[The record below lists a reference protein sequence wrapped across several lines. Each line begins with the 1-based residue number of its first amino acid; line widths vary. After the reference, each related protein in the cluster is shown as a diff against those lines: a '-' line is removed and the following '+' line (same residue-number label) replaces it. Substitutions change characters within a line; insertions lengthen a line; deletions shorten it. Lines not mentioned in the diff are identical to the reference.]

1 MRQSARCIRIGAVAS
16 VLVFS
21 MAVSAKAQITTGSVA
36 GTVKD
41 PQGGV
46 VPGATVT
53 LTSETKGTTLSPA
66 VTNATGDFQ
75 FPVTPVDTYTVE
87 ITIPSFKTLKQSNV
101 AVNPGSRTSLGVLTL
116 EVGGTSETVTVKAE
130 SPLIQATSAER
141 SFTVPT
147 DSVQNLPFQNRG
159 FTTLAALAPGVTG
172 TTAQGTQNCMS
183 SNIVMDGVS
192 TMDTGSSGSAL
203 FNINVES
210 IAEVKILESGYQAE
224 YGLRSGLQ
232 VLAVTKS
239 GTNQFRGS
247 VYNVRRNSKWNANSH
262 ANVLNNVPKTVSKAQ
277 DIGFSIGGP
286 IGKPGGRNKLF
297 FFFADEFNPATAG
310 GDQRTFRLPT
320 ALERQG
326 DFSQTTDNL
335 GNPYPYIKDP
345 QSSRRVHGDCD
356 GRSQRVL
363 PGWRRAGRIPTNR
376 LYPLGL
382 NILKMYPLP
391 NNQSTTIGTNHQF
404 IQPTYDTLLYQ
415 PALRLDYQV
424 TPGLR
429 VSFKYQGNNNAKRV
443 SLGSLPGWNDTIV
456 PIPEKGTEAITVNY
470 NINSST
476 FLEGTYGRAGN
487 QLAGC
492 GGLSVNDVSDSGSPD
507 WRAFRCCSPTPTSST
522 PTTTRTRS
530 SSIRIRRIG
539 TGRGS
544 SRCRRFHGAT
554 ASRFTGAATRCPP
567 NVIYPGFVNINTTQD
582 VAINLT
588 KVMGRHTFK
597 TGFYN
602 NHSLKRENNVLG
614 GTNFGTINF
623 TQDTVGVNPFDT
635 SFGFSNAAIGSFSS
649 FVQASKYVEG
659 TFKYDNREAYVQ
671 DNWRVNSKLTVD
683 YGVRFVHAIPQH
695 DDLLQSGNFLP
706 DKWVQSASPSLYVP
720 GCVNNTATCA
730 GSNRSAKN
738 PLTGQLLGT
747 NTSLATGTLV
757 PNSGQE
763 RNGLFQ
769 SGKEIADTTYLF
781 PKLNVGPRFGAAY
794 DLSGDQTLVLR
805 GAFGIYFDR
814 PRGGN
819 AQALVGNTFVSTLQ
833 TLRYS
838 QLQSL
843 GGLLTQ
849 SPAQL
854 TAYQYKS
861 KLPTAT
867 EWSAGVQMLIP
878 WATSVD
884 VAYVGHHNYN
894 AELTGQ
900 INDVDFGTAFDPN
913 RQDPTSTPSA
923 TPGATSLAAL
933 FPDLVRGYRG
943 YTRIALREYN
953 GWRSYHAIQISIN
966 RRFQN
971 GIAFGFNDAITLQDI
986 ARVAPRFDHDASGQP
1001 VLRADQADAQ
1011 NLLQDQR
1018 DPRHLMKAT
1027 ALWQLPT
1034 MKGATGGKRVLAAVV
1049 NDWQLSSVWTG
1060 ATGTP
1065 YDLTFSYQN
1074 GGSNVNLTGSPD
1086 FPARIRIVGDPGSG
1100 CSSNQYAQFNAA
1112 AFQGPLVG
1120 STGLESSNNYLVG
1133 CFQSALDLSLQREIP
1148 FGGSRRLQL
1157 RVDIFNAPNQAII
1170 IPQNNTNGRV
1180 TTLTLSN
1187 PNDPATIVNNQFNAD
1202 GSLNQ
1207 TRARP
1212 QNAGFGAANAWQN
1225 PRTVQAYIRFKF

>member
-1 MRQSARCIRIGAVAS
+1 MALAMLFMIGLSA
-16 VLVFS
+16 
-21 MAVSAKAQITTGSVA
+21 MAQVTTGSVA

-41 PQGGV
+41 AQGGV

-53 LTSETKGTTLSPA
+53 LTSESKGTVLSPT
-66 VTNATGDFQ
+66 VTNETGDFQ
-75 FPVTPVDTYTVE
+75 FPVTPVDRYTLE
-87 ITIPSFKTLKQSNV
+87 ITMPSFKTLKQTDV
-101 AVNPGSRTSLGVLTL
+101 QVNPGSRAALGVLVL
-116 EVGGTSETVTVKAE
+116 EIGGATETINVKAE
-130 SPLIQATSAER
+130 SPLIQATSGER

-147 DSVQNLPFQNRG
+147 ESVESLPFQNRG
-159 FTTLAALAPGVTG
+159 FTFLASLAPGVGGTTG
-172 TTAQGTQNCMS
+172 TQAQGTQQCMS

-192 TMDTGSSGSAL
+192 TMDTGSSGAAL
-203 FNINVES
+203 FNMNTES
-210 IAEVKILESGYQAE
+210 ISEVKVLESGYQAE

-247 VYNVRRNSKWNANSH
+247 VYNVRRNSDWNANSH
-262 ANVLNNVPKTVSKAQ
+262 ANELNNVPKTVSKAQ

-297 FFFADEFNPATAG
+297 FFYAEEFNPATAG
-310 GDQRTFRLPT
+310 GTQSTFRLPT

-345 QSSRRVHGDCD
+345 QAAGACTATATGDHSGCFQD
-356 GRSQRVL
+356 GGVL
-363 PGWRRAGRIPTNR
+363 GRIPADR
-376 LYPLGL
+376 LYPVGL

-415 PALRLDYQV
+415 PALRVDYQV

-429 VSFKYQGNNNAKRV
+429 VSFKYQGNNMSKRV
-443 SLGSLPGWNDTIV
+443 TLGSLPGWNDGIV
-456 PIPEKGTEAITVNY
+456 PIPEKGTEAVTVNY
-470 NINSST
+470 NINAST

-492 GGLSVNDVSDSGSPD
+492 GGLPVNDTSDARTTGLANFPLLFPD
-507 WRAFRCCSPTPTSST
+507 ANVINPDYYAYEILQSQNPPYWDGTRLFKVPAFSWGNRVV
-522 PTTTRTRS
+522 
-530 SSIRIRRIG
+530 
-539 TGRGS
+539 
-544 SRCRRFHGAT
+544 
-554 ASRFTGAATRCPP
+554 AATGGGNTAMGAPP
-567 NVIYPGFVNINTTQD
+567 SVVYPGFININTTQD

-597 TGFYN
+597 TGYYN

-614 GTNFGTINF
+614 GTNFGTVNF
-623 TQDTVGVNPFDT
+623 QQDTVGVNPFDT
-635 SFGFSNAAIGSFSS
+635 SFGFSNAAIGSFSN

-659 TFKYDNREAYVQ
+659 TFNYDNREAYVQ
-671 DNWRVNSKLTVD
+671 DNWKVKSNWSID
-683 YGVRFVHAIPQH
+683 YGVRFVHAVPQH
-695 DDLLQSGNFLP
+695 DALLQSGNFLP
-706 DKWVQSASPSLYVP
+706 DQWALSAAPMLYVP
-720 GCVNNTATCA
+720 GCVGNTATCA
-730 GSNRSAKN
+730 GVNRSAKN
-738 PLTGQLLGT
+738 PVTGALLGP
-747 NTSLATGTLV
+747 NSGLAVGTLV

-781 PKLNVGPRFGAAY
+781 PKLNVGPRFGTAY
-794 DLSGDQTLVLR
+794 DISGTQRFVLR
-805 GAFGIYFDR
+805 GSLGIYFDR

-854 TAYQYKS
+854 TAYQYHS
-861 KLPTAT
+861 KLPTST
-867 EWSAGVQMLIP
+867 EWSTGIQMLVP
-878 WATSVD
+878 WSTSVD

-894 AELTGQ
+894 AELTGN
-900 INDVDFGTAFDPN
+900 INDVDIGTAFDPN
-913 RQDPTSTPSA
+913 KQDPTSTPSA
-923 TPGATSLAAL
+923 TAGATSLAAL

-953 GWRSYHAIQISIN
+953 GWRSYHAIQFSIN
-966 RRFQN
+966 RRFKN
-971 GIAFGFNDAITLQDI
+971 GVAFGFNDAITLQDI
-986 ARVAPRFDHDASGQP
+986 AKVAPRYDHDASGQP
-1001 VLRADQADAQ
+1001 VLRADQAQAQ
-1011 NLLQDQR
+1011 ELLQDQL
-1018 DPRHLMKAT
+1018 DPRHFMKAT

-1034 MKGATGGKRVLAAVV
+1034 MQGATGGKRVLAALV
-1049 NDWQLSSVWTG
+1049 NDWQLSSIWTA

-1065 YDLTFSYQN
+1065 YSVTYSYQN
-1074 GGSNVNLTGSPD
+1074 GGGNVNLTGSPD
-1086 FPARIRIVGDPGSG
+1086 FGGRIRIVGDPGSG
-1100 CSSNQYAQFNAA
+1100 C
-1112 AFQGPLVG
+1112 

-1170 IPQNNTNGRV
+1170 IPQNGANGRV

>member
-1 MRQSARCIRIGAVAS
+1 M
-16 VLVFS
+16 VFT
-21 MAVSAKAQITTGSVA
+21 MAVVARAQITTGSVT

-41 PQGGV
+41 AQGGV

-53 LTSETKGTTLSPA
+53 LTSESKGTALSPT
-66 VTNATGDFQ
+66 VTSTTGDFQ
-75 FPVTPVDTYTVE
+75 FPVTPVDTYTLE
-87 ITIPSFKTLKQSNV
+87 ITMPSFKTLKQSNV
-101 AVNPGSRTSLGVLTL
+101 QVNPGSRAALGVLTL
-116 EVGGTSETVTVKAE
+116 EVGGTAETVTVKAE
-130 SPLIQATSAER
+130 SPLIQATSGER

-210 IAEVKILESGYQAE
+210 IAEVKVLESGYQAE

-262 ANVLNNVPKTVSKAQ
+262 ANVLNSVPKEVSKAQ

-297 FFFADEFNPATAG
+297 FFFAEEFNPATSG
-310 GDQRTFRLPT
+310 GEQRTFRLPT

-345 QSSRRVHGDCD
+345 QSSGACTATPTGDHSGCFQD
-356 GRSQRVL
+356 GGVL
-363 PGWRRAGRIPTNR
+363 GRIPANR

-391 NNQSTTIGTNHQF
+391 NNQSTTIGANHQY
-404 IQPTYDTLLYQ
+404 IRPTFDTLLYQ

-443 SLGSLPGWNDTIV
+443 ALGTLPGWNDTIV
-456 PIPEKGTEAITVNY
+456 PIPEKGTEAVTVNY

-476 FLEGTYGRAGN
+476 FLEATYGRAGN

-492 GGLSVNDVSDSGSPD
+492 GGLSVNDVSDSRITGLAGLPLLFPD
-507 WRAFRCCSPTPTSST
+507 ANVINPDYYAYEILQYQKPPYWDGTRIFKVPALQWGNRIVTG
-522 PTTTRTRS
+522 TT
-530 SSIRIRRIG
+530 
-539 TGRGS
+539 
-544 SRCRRFHGAT
+544 AT
-554 ASRFTGAATRCPP
+554 TANPPP

-597 TGFYN
+597 AGFYN

-623 TQDTVGVNPFDT
+623 QQDTVGVNPFDT

-649 FVQASKYVEG
+649 FIQASKYVEG
-659 TFKYDNREAYVQ
+659 TFNYDNREAYVQ
-671 DNWRVNSKLTVD
+671 DNWRVNNKWTID
-683 YGVRFVHAIPQH
+683 YGVRFVHAVPQH
-695 DDLLQSGNFLP
+695 DALLQSGNFLP
-706 DKWVQSASPSLYVP
+706 DQWNLSAAPALYVP

-738 PLTGQLLGT
+738 PNTGQLLGT

-781 PKLNVGPRFGAAY
+781 PKLNAGPRFGTAY
-794 DLSGDQTLVLR
+794 DISGNQTLVVR
-805 GAFGIYFDR
+805 GSFGIYFDR

-867 EWSAGVQMLIP
+867 EWSTGVQMLIP

-900 INDVDFGTAFDPN
+900 VNDVDIGSAFDPN
-913 RQDPTSTPSA
+913 KQDPTSTPST

-943 YTRIALREYN
+943 YTRIALRAYN

-986 ARVAPRFDHDASGQP
+986 ARVAPRFDHDTSGQP
-1001 VLRADQADAQ
+1001 VLRADQAQAQ
-1011 NLLQDQR
+1011 ALLQDQL

-1034 MKGATGGKRVLAAVV
+1034 MKGATGGKRALAAIL

-1065 YDLTFSYQN
+1065 YSVGFSYQN

-1100 CSSNQYAQFNAA
+1100 CGSQYAQFNAA

-1157 RVDIFNAPNQAII
+1157 RVDIFNAPNQAIVL
-1170 IPQNNTNGRV
+1170 PTTSATNGRV

-1202 GSLNQ
+1202 GTLNQ

>member
-1 MRQSARCIRIGAVAS
+1 MALAMLYMTGLSA
-16 VLVFS
+16 
-21 MAVSAKAQITTGSVA
+21 MAQVTTGSVV

-41 PQGGV
+41 AQGGV

-53 LTSETKGTTLSPA
+53 LTSETKGTTSAPA
-66 VTNATGDFQ
+66 ITTVTGDFQ

-87 ITIPSFKTLKQSNV
+87 ITMDSFKTLKQSGV
-101 AVNPGSRTSLGVLTL
+101 LVNPGSRTALGTLVL
-116 EVGGTSETVTVKAE
+116 EVGGTTETVVVKAE
-130 SPLIQATSAER
+130 NPLIQSTSGER

-147 DSVQNLPFQNRG
+147 DSVQNLPFANRG

-203 FNINVES
+203 FNMNTES
-210 IAEVKILESGYQAE
+210 IAEVKVLESGYQAE
-224 YGLRSGLQ
+224 YVLRGGLQ

-247 VYNVRRNSKWNANSH
+247 FYNVRRNSDWNANSKT
-262 ANVLNNVPKTVSKAQ
+262 NNSNGVPKTVSKAQ

-286 IGKPGGRNKLF
+286 IGKPGGHNKLF
-297 FFFADEFNPATAG
+297 FFYAEEFNPATAG
-310 GDQRTFRLPT
+310 GTQQTFRLPT

-345 QSSRRVHGDCD
+345 QASGACTATAAGDHSGCFQD
-356 GRSQRVL
+356 GGVL
-363 PGWRRAGRIPTNR
+363 GRIPADR
-376 LYPLGL
+376 VYPLGL

-424 TPGLR
+424 TQALR
-429 VSFKYQGNNNAKRV
+429 VSFKYQGNNMSKRV
-443 SLGSLPGWNDTIV
+443 TLGSLPGWNDGIV
-456 PIPEKGTEAITVNY
+456 PIPEKGTEAVTVNY
-470 NINSST
+470 NINAST

-492 GGLSVNDVSDSGSPD
+492 GGLPVNDVSDARTTGLANFPLLFPEANVINPDYYAYEILQSQNPPYWDGTRIFKVPAFTWGNRIVSGTAGSP
-507 WRAFRCCSPTPTSST
+507 
-522 PTTTRTRS
+522 
-530 SSIRIRRIG
+530 
-539 TGRGS
+539 
-544 SRCRRFHGAT
+544 
-554 ASRFTGAATRCPP
+554 PP
-567 NVIYPGFVNINTTQD
+567 SVIYPGFLNINTTQD

-597 TGFYN
+597 TGYYN

-614 GTNFGTINF
+614 GTNFGTVNF

-659 TFKYDNREAYVQ
+659 TFNYDNREAYVQ
-671 DNWRVNSKLTVD
+671 DNWKVKSNWSVD
-683 YGVRFVHAIPQH
+683 YGVRFVHAVPQH
-695 DDLLQSGNFLP
+695 DALLQSGNFLP
-706 DKWVQSASPSLYVP
+706 DKWVQSAAPVLYVP
-720 GCVNNTATCA
+720 GCVGNAATCT

-738 PLTGQLLGT
+738 PLTGQLLGP
-747 NTSLATGTLV
+747 NTSLAVGTLV
-757 PNSGQE
+757 PNSGTE

-781 PKLNVGPRFGAAY
+781 PKLNVGPRFGTAY
-794 DLSGDQTLVLR
+794 DISGTQRFVLR
-805 GAFGIYFDR
+805 GSFGIYFDR

-854 TAYQYKS
+854 TAYQYNS
-861 KLPTAT
+861 KLPTST
-867 EWSAGVQMLIP
+867 EWSTGIQMLIP
-878 WATSVD
+878 WSTSVD

-900 INDVDFGTAFDPN
+900 VNAVDIGSAFDPTK
-913 RQDPTSTPSA
+913 QDPTSTPSA
-923 TPGATSLAAL
+923 TPGASSLAAL
-933 FPDLVRGYRG
+933 FPDLVRGYTG
-943 YTRIALREYN
+943 YTSIAMRNYD
-953 GWRSYHAIQISIN
+953 GWRSYHALQFSIN
-966 RRFQN
+966 RRFRN
-971 GIAFGFNDAITLQDI
+971 GVAFGFNDAITLQDI
-986 ARVAPRFDHDASGQP
+986 AKVAPRYNHDASGQP
-1001 VLRADQADAQ
+1001 VLRDDQGVAQ
-1011 NLLQDQR
+1011 DLLQDQL
-1018 DPRHLMKAT
+1018 DPKHVMKAT
-1027 ALWQLPT
+1027 ALWTLPT
-1034 MKGATGGKRVLAAVV
+1034 IKSASGARQVLAWIV
-1049 NDWQLSSVWTG
+1049 NDWQLSGVWTA

-1065 YDLTFSYQN
+1065 YSATFTYQN
-1074 GGSNVNLTGSPD
+1074 GGNNVNLTGSPD
-1086 FPARIRIVGDPGSG
+1086 FGARIRIVGDAGGG
-1100 CSSNQYAQFNAA
+1100 CSSNQYAQFTASS
-1112 AFQGPLVG
+1112 FQGPLVG
-1120 STGLESSNNYLVG
+1120 STGLESSNNYLKG
-1133 CFQSALDLSLQREIP
+1133 CFASALDLSLQREISL
-1148 FGGSRRLQL
+1148 GASRRLQF
-1157 RVDIFNAPNQAII
+1157 RVDAFNAPNQALITARI
-1170 IPQNNTNGRV
+1170 TSM
-1180 TTLTLSN
+1180 TLNN
-1187 PNDPATIVNNQFNAD
+1187 PNDPVTIVNNQFNAD

-1207 TRARP
+1207 TRVKP
-1212 QNAGFGAANAWQN
+1212 QNAGFGAVSAYQN
-1225 PRTVQAYIRFKF
+1225 PRTVQGYIRFKF

>member
-1 MRQSARCIRIGAVAS
+1 
-16 VLVFS
+16 
-21 MAVSAKAQITTGSVA
+21 MAVSAKAQITTGSVT

-41 PQGGV
+41 AQGGV

-53 LTSETKGTTLSPA
+53 LTSESKGTALSPA
-66 VTNATGDFQ
+66 VTSATGDFQ
-75 FPVTPVDTYTVE
+75 FPVTPVDTYTLE
-87 ITIPSFKTLKQSNV
+87 ITMPSFKTLRQTNV
-101 AVNPGSRTSLGVLTL
+101 QVNPGSRATLGVLVL
-116 EVGGTSETVTVKAE
+116 EIGGATETINVKAE

-210 IAEVKILESGYQAE
+210 IAEVKVLESGYQAE

-262 ANVLNNVPKTVSKAQ
+262 ANVLNNVPKEVSKAQ

-286 IGKPGGRNKLF
+286 IGKPGGHNKLF
-297 FFFADEFNPATAG
+297 FFFAEEFNPATSG
-310 GDQRTFRLPT
+310 GEQRTFRLPT

-345 QSSRRVHGDCD
+345 QSAGACVATATGDHSGCFQD
-356 GRSQRVL
+356 GGVL
-363 PGWRRAGRIPTNR
+363 GRIPANR

-391 NNQSTTIGTNHQF
+391 NNESTTIGANHQF
-404 IQPTYDTLLYQ
+404 IRPTFDTLLYQ

-443 SLGSLPGWNDTIV
+443 SLGTLPGWNDTIV
-456 PIPEKGTEAITVNY
+456 PIPEKGTEAVTVNY

-492 GGLSVNDVSDSGSPD
+492 GGLSVNDISDSRVSGLAGLPLLFPD
-507 WRAFRCCSPTPTSST
+507 ANVINTDYYAYEILQYQKPPYWDGTRIFKVPAFQWGNRIVTGTTATTPN
-522 PTTTRTRS
+522 
-530 SSIRIRRIG
+530 
-539 TGRGS
+539 
-544 SRCRRFHGAT
+544 
-554 ASRFTGAATRCPP
+554 PP
-567 NVIYPGFVNINTTQD
+567 PSVIYPGFVNINTTQD
-582 VAINLT
+582 FAINLT

-597 TGFYN
+597 AGYYN

-623 TQDTVGVNPFDT
+623 QQDTVGVNPFDT
-635 SFGFSNAAIGSFSS
+635 SFGFSNAAIGSFSN

-683 YGVRFVHAIPQH
+683 YGVRFVHAVPQH

-706 DKWVQSASPSLYVP
+706 DKWVQSASPALYVP

-757 PNSGQE
+757 PNSGEE

-854 TAYQYKS
+854 TAYQYNS

-867 EWSAGVQMLIP
+867 EWSSGVQMLIP
-878 WATSVD
+878 WSTSVD

-900 INDVDFGTAFDPN
+900 INDVDIGSAFDPN
-913 RQDPTSTPSA
+913 RQDPTSTPGA
-923 TPGATSLAAL
+923 TSGATSLAAL

-953 GWRSYHAIQISIN
+953 GWRSYHAIQFSIN
-966 RRFQN
+966 RRFKN
-971 GIAFGFNDAITLQDI
+971 GVAFGFNDAITLQDI
-986 ARVAPRFDHDASGQP
+986 ARVAPRYDHDASGQP
-1001 VLRADQADAQ
+1001 FLRADQAQAQ
-1011 NLLQDQR
+1011 GLLQDQR

-1034 MKGATGGKRVLAAVV
+1034 MKGATGGKRVLAAIV
-1049 NDWQLSSVWTG
+1049 NDWQLSSVWTA

-1065 YDLTFSYQN
+1065 YDVTFSYQN
-1074 GGSNVNLTGSPD
+1074 GGSSVNLTGSPD
-1086 FPARIRIVGDPGSG
+1086 FPARIRIVGDPGKG

-1170 IPQNNTNGRV
+1170 IPQNGANGRV

-1187 PNDPATIVNNQFNAD
+1187 PSDPSTIVNNQFNAD

>member
-1 MRQSARCIRIGAVAS
+1 MALAMLFMIGLSA
-16 VLVFS
+16 
-21 MAVSAKAQITTGSVA
+21 MAQVTTGSVA

-41 PQGGV
+41 AQGGV

-53 LTSETKGTTLSPA
+53 LTSESKGTALSPT
-66 VTNATGDFQ
+66 VTSATGDFQ
-75 FPVTPVDTYTVE
+75 FPVTPVDTYTLE
-87 ITIPSFKTLKQSNV
+87 ITMPSFKTLRQTNV
-101 AVNPGSRTSLGVLTL
+101 QVNPGSRAALGVLVL
-116 EVGGTSETVTVKAE
+116 EVGGATETINVKAE

-172 TTAQGTQNCMS
+172 TTAQGTQSCMS

-192 TMDTGSSGSAL
+192 TMDTGSSGAAL

-262 ANVLNNVPKTVSKAQ
+262 ANVLNNVAKTVSKAQ

-286 IGKPGGRNKLF
+286 IGKPGGHNKLF
-297 FFFADEFNPATAG
+297 FFFAEEFNPATAG
-310 GDQRTFRLPT
+310 GTQQTFRLPT

-345 QSSRRVHGDCD
+345 QSSGVCTATATGDHSGCFQD
-356 GRSQRVL
+356 GGVL
-363 PGWRRAGRIPTNR
+363 GRIPANR

-415 PALRLDYQV
+415 PALRVDYQV

-429 VSFKYQGNNNAKRV
+429 VSFKYQGNNNSKRV
-443 SLGSLPGWNDTIV
+443 SLGTLPGWNDTIV
-456 PIPEKGTEAITVNY
+456 PIPEKGTEAVTVNY

-492 GGLSVNDVSDSGSPD
+492 GGLSVNDVSDSRVTGLANLPLLFPD
-507 WRAFRCCSPTPTSST
+507 ANVINPDYYAYEILQFQNPPYWDGTRIFKVPAFSWGNRVTS
-522 PTTTRTRS
+522 
-530 SSIRIRRIG
+530 
-539 TGRGS
+539 
-544 SRCRRFHGAT
+544 A
-554 ASRFTGAATRCPP
+554 PP

-614 GTNFGTINF
+614 GTNFGTVNF

-635 SFGFSNAAIGSFSS
+635 SFGFSNAAIGSFSN

-659 TFKYDNREAYVQ
+659 TFQYDNREAYVQ
-671 DNWRVNSKLTVD
+671 DNWRASSKLTID
-683 YGVRFVHAIPQH
+683 YGVRFVHAVPQH
-695 DDLLQSGNFLP
+695 DALLQSGNFLP

-720 GCVNNTATCA
+720 GCVGNTATCA
-730 GSNRSAKN
+730 GTNRSAKN

-854 TAYQYKS
+854 TAYQYNS

-867 EWSAGVQMLIP
+867 EWSSGVQMLIP
-878 WATSVD
+878 WSTSVD

-900 INDVDFGTAFDPN
+900 INDVDIGSAFDPN

-953 GWRSYHAIQISIN
+953 GWRSYHAIQFSIN
-966 RRFQN
+966 RRFKN
-971 GIAFGFNDAITLQDI
+971 GVAFGFNDAITLQDI
-986 ARVAPRFDHDASGQP
+986 AKVAPRYDHDASGQP
-1001 VLRADQADAQ
+1001 VLRADQPQAQ
-1011 NLLQDQR
+1011 ALLEDQR

-1034 MKGATGGKRVLAAVV
+1034 MKGATGGKRALAAIV

-1074 GGSNVNLTGSPD
+1074 GGTNVNLTGSPD
-1086 FPARIRIVGDPGSG
+1086 FGGRIRIVGDGGAG

-1157 RVDIFNAPNQAII
+1157 RVDIFNAPNQAIV

>member
-1 MRQSARCIRIGAVAS
+1 MALAMLYMTGLSA
-16 VLVFS
+16 
-21 MAVSAKAQITTGSVA
+21 MAQVTTGSVV

-41 PQGGV
+41 AQGGV

-53 LTSETKGTTLSPA
+53 LTSETKGTTSAPA
-66 VTNATGDFQ
+66 ITTVTGDFQ

-87 ITIPSFKTLKQSNV
+87 ITMDSFKTLKQSGV
-101 AVNPGSRTSLGVLTL
+101 LVNPGSRTALGTLVL
-116 EVGGTSETVTVKAE
+116 EVGGTTETVVVKAE
-130 SPLIQATSAER
+130 NPLIQSTSGER

-147 DSVQNLPFQNRG
+147 DSVQNLPFANRG

-203 FNINVES
+203 FNMNTES
-210 IAEVKILESGYQAE
+210 IAEVKVLESGYQAE

-247 VYNVRRNSKWNANSH
+247 FYNVRRNSDWNANSK
-262 ANVLNNVPKTVSKAQ
+262 ANNSNGVPKTVSKAQ

-286 IGKPGGRNKLF
+286 IGKPGGHNKLF
-297 FFFADEFNPATAG
+297 FFYAEEFNPATAG
-310 GDQRTFRLPT
+310 GTQQTFRLPT

-345 QSSRRVHGDCD
+345 QASGACTATAAGDHSGCFQD
-356 GRSQRVL
+356 GGVL
-363 PGWRRAGRIPTNR
+363 GRIPADR
-376 LYPLGL
+376 VYPLGL

-424 TPGLR
+424 TQALR
-429 VSFKYQGNNNAKRV
+429 VSFKYQGNNMSKRV
-443 SLGSLPGWNDTIV
+443 TLGSLPGWNDGIV
-456 PIPEKGTEAITVNY
+456 PIPEKGTEAVTVNY
-470 NINSST
+470 NINAST

-492 GGLSVNDVSDSGSPD
+492 GGLPVNDVSDARTTGLANFPLLFPEANVINPDYYAYEILQSQNPPYWDGTRIFKVPAFTWGNRIVSGTAGSP
-507 WRAFRCCSPTPTSST
+507 
-522 PTTTRTRS
+522 
-530 SSIRIRRIG
+530 
-539 TGRGS
+539 
-544 SRCRRFHGAT
+544 
-554 ASRFTGAATRCPP
+554 PP
-567 NVIYPGFVNINTTQD
+567 SVIYPGFLNINTTQD

-597 TGFYN
+597 TGYYN

-614 GTNFGTINF
+614 GTNFGTVNF

-671 DNWRVNSKLTVD
+671 DNWKVKSNWSVD
-683 YGVRFVHAIPQH
+683 YGVRFVHAVPQH
-695 DDLLQSGNFLP
+695 DALLQSGNFLP
-706 DKWVQSASPSLYVP
+706 DKWVQSAAPVLYVP
-720 GCVNNTATCA
+720 GCVGNTATCT

-738 PLTGQLLGT
+738 PLTGQLLGP
-747 NTSLATGTLV
+747 NTSLAVGTLV
-757 PNSGQE
+757 PNSGTE

-781 PKLNVGPRFGAAY
+781 PKLNVGPRFGTAY
-794 DLSGDQTLVLR
+794 DISGTQRFVLR
-805 GAFGIYFDR
+805 GSFGIYFDR

-854 TAYQYKS
+854 TAYQYNS
-861 KLPTAT
+861 KLPTST
-867 EWSAGVQMLIP
+867 EWSTGIQMLIP
-878 WATSVD
+878 WSTSVD

-900 INDVDFGTAFDPN
+900 VNAVDIGSAFDPSK
-913 RQDPTSTPSA
+913 QDPTSAPSA
-923 TPGATSLAAL
+923 TAGASSLAAL
-933 FPDLVRGYRG
+933 FPDLVRGYTG
-943 YTRIALREYN
+943 YTSIAMRNYN
-953 GWRSYHAIQISIN
+953 GWRSYHALQFSIN
-966 RRFQN
+966 RRFRN
-971 GIAFGFNDAITLQDI
+971 GVAFGFNDAITLQDI
-986 ARVAPRFDHDASGQP
+986 AKVAPRYNHDASGQP
-1001 VLRADQADAQ
+1001 VLRDDQGVAQ
-1011 NLLQDQR
+1011 DLLQDQL
-1018 DPRHLMKAT
+1018 DPKHVMKAT
-1027 ALWQLPT
+1027 ALWTLPT
-1034 MKGATGGKRVLAAVV
+1034 IKSASGARQVLAWIV
-1049 NDWQLSSVWTG
+1049 NDWQLSGVWTA

-1065 YDLTFSYQN
+1065 YSATFTYQN
-1074 GGSNVNLTGSPD
+1074 GGNNVNLTGSPD
-1086 FPARIRIVGDPGSG
+1086 FGARIRIVGDAGGG
-1100 CSSNQYAQFNAA
+1100 CSSNQYAQFTASS
-1112 AFQGPLVG
+1112 FQGPLVG
-1120 STGLESSNNYLVG
+1120 STGLESSNNYLKG
-1133 CFQSALDLSLQREIP
+1133 CFASALDLSLQREISL
-1148 FGGSRRLQL
+1148 GASRRLQF
-1157 RVDIFNAPNQAII
+1157 RVDAFNAPNQALITARI
-1170 IPQNNTNGRV
+1170 TSM
-1180 TTLTLSN
+1180 TLNN
-1187 PNDPATIVNNQFNAD
+1187 PNDPVTIVNNQFNAD

-1207 TRARP
+1207 TRVKP
-1212 QNAGFGAANAWQN
+1212 QNAGFGAVSAYQN
-1225 PRTVQAYIRFKF
+1225 PRTVQGYIRFKF